1 MTGPCRSGKALSALL
16 MLGAM
21 TATSEALASEPVAY
35 VSLAEGPASIVRGRD
50 RIAARPRVP
59 LFASDVLAVP
69 RGSRVLA
76 CAAGGCR
83 WLAGEFR
90 MEIGV
95 PEQRPRSLASRSGS
109 TTPKPGFADAVRGIV
124 DGPSDRAGRDDPF
137 GP

>member
-1 MTGPCRSGKALSALL
+1 MTGSCRSGKALGALL

-21 TATSEALASEPVAY
+21 PASSNALASEPVAY
-35 VSLAEGPASIVRGRD
+35 VSLAEGPASIVRGPH
-50 RIAARPRVP
+50 RIPARPRVP
-59 LFASDVLAVP
+59 LFASDALVVP

-83 WLAGEFR
+83 WVAGELR
-90 MEIGV
+90 MKIGV
-95 PEQRPRSLASRSGS
+95 PEQRPRALPARPVSL
-109 TTPKPGFADAVRGIV
+109 TPKSGFADAVRVIM